1 MADEQNK
8 QLQEMSLWDHV
19 DALRAVLIKIVVVL
33 VAVAWLLG
41 NVGILH
47 REFFKKYRRHAI
59 VILLILAAVITP
71 TGDPFTLAIVFL
83 PIYLLYELSAY
94 LTSPTKK
101 S

>member
-1 MADEQNK
+1 MDTF
-8 QLQEMSLWDHV
+8 LMLIFIMGIVFEMPL
-19 DALRAVLIKIVVVL
+19 
-33 VAVAWLLG
+33 VAWLLG

-94 LTSPTKK
+94 LTSPTNK